1 MTAALL
7 AEFIARGE
15 VALSD
20 PIAKLLPPGTPV
32 PSFNGREIT
41 IADIV
46 THTSGLQAETD
57 GDWWERSR
65 GGDWA
70 SLLASGVALRFTPG
84 TTFHYSNTGY
94 AVLGE
99 LIARLPRPAEAA

>member
-46 THTSGLQAETD
+46 THTSGCL
-57 GDWWERSR
+57 RSR
-65 GGDWA
+65 HVPSARRQQPLCRRDPSAICLTRWPP
-70 SLLASGVALRFTPG
+70 PG
-84 TTFHYSNTGY
+84 
-94 AVLGE
+94 
-99 LIARLPRPAEAA
+99 